1 MEKKHRSGCPI
12 NLSLEVFGDS
22 WSLLVLR
29 DVMFGNRRTF
39 RSLLTQSEEGIATN
53 ILANRL
59 ERLVGLGMLT
69 VRPDEHHAQKKI
81 YSLSEAAIQLV
92 PVFVALGAWGR
103 RHLPVSPELS
113 IRAQLLEEG
122 GPEMAQEFMDELRAL
137 HLGTRPGSGVSVLER
152 LQAAYEAQAAAQGLR
167 PSLPR
172 SPERTKMGG

>member
-1 MEKKHRSGCPI
+1 MEKKYRSGCPI

-59 ERLVGLGMLT
+59 ERLVGLGMLS

-103 RHLPVSPELS
+103 RHLPVSRELS
-113 IRAQLLEEG
+113 IRAQVLEEG
-122 GPEMAQEFMDELRAL
+122 GDSLAQEFMDELRVL
-137 HLGTRPGSGVSVLER
+137 HLGASPRPGVSVLQR
-152 LQAAYEAQAAAQGLR
+152 LQAAYEAEVVRGS

-172 SPERTKMGG
+172 SSESTKMGG